1 MELMKNF
8 HEEPIKY
15 KWIPDI
21 VNEDKVR
28 PMRGKIFHGIRV
40 ECSRFS
46 WHVAT
51 VLIRVALLKLMHT
64 RPSNWKFELVEN
76 VLFQFTVW
84 WRIW

>member
-28 PMRGKIFHGIRV
+28 PMRGKIFLGIRV
-40 ECSRFS
+40 EWSRFS
-46 WHVAT
+46 
-51 VLIRVALLKLMHT
+51 
-64 RPSNWKFELVEN
+64 
-76 VLFQFTVW
+76 
-84 WRIW
+84 